1 MKEID
6 SYQGG
11 APRGA
16 ELAPMPVGSGSP
28 SDASNSKSKN
38 KNRSLSLS
46 DYLLG
51 DSSHGSHRR
60 ARGNSL
66 EAEEGARGGKKKTLG
81 LFALCSLTYYSV
93 SGGPFGFESVVQAGG
108 PFWALTGF
116 ALILVWALPEALIT
130 IEMSIVFPESSGS
143 VAWVEAAYGAKWGF
157 MKGWLS
163 LLSGIADNS
172 LYPLLFLDCVV
183 HLLVDDEG
191 DVPSWSENYTLRYVI
206 TCAITLGLAYVN
218 YRGLD
223 LVGKLAI
230 FVCLFTLAPF
240 VVFCV
245 LGSFKVQPHRW
256 SQGPTGGFKDV
267 NWRLLLNTFYWNL
280 NYWDSAATFS
290 GDVINPEKN
299 YPSGI
304 LLAVLLV
311 FMSTFLPILVGTG
324 AYEGDW
330 SDWSDGFFI
339 TLGVE
344 IVGPWLGYWML
355 LASTMTNV
363 GMFEAEMSSD
373 AWQVAGMAERG
384 IIPKIFGQRSK
395 YESPHYGVLL
405 SLLGVLFITVMDFTS
420 VIDLLN
426 MLFCFSQAL
435 EFLAY
440 LKLKA
445 DYPTLHK
452 PWKVPLPDVVI
463 TAMLVLPIC
472 FTAIIIYFSSAQAL
486 LISTVLACL
495 GFLVHFLIEKARLE
509 EWCEFE
515 PYVPWSSGM
524 REKLGDSSIYLPT

>member
-1 MKEID
+1 
-6 SYQGG
+6 
-11 APRGA
+11 
-16 ELAPMPVGSGSP
+16 MPVGSGSP

-172 LYPLLFLDCVV
+172 LYPLLFLGCVV

-245 LGSFKVQPHRW
+245 WPAKVQPHRW
-256 SQGPTGGFKDV
+256 SQGPTGGFKCELA
-267 NWRLLLNTFYWNL
+267 LLRIPLL
-280 NYWDSAATFS
+280 ELELLGLCGHLLRGCHQPREELPQDPAGGA
-290 GDVINPEKN
+290 P
-299 YPSGI
+299 GI
-304 LLAVLLV
+304 HEH
-311 FMSTFLPILVGTG
+311 FLP
-324 AYEGDW
+324 
-330 SDWSDGFFI
+330 F
-339 TLGVE
+339 
-344 IVGPWLGYWML
+344 
-355 LASTMTNV
+355 
-363 GMFEAEMSSD
+363 
-373 AWQVAGMAERG
+373 
-384 IIPKIFGQRSK
+384 
-395 YESPHYGVLL
+395 
-405 SLLGVLFITVMDFTS
+405 
-420 VIDLLN
+420 
-426 MLFCFSQAL
+426 
-435 EFLAY
+435 
-440 LKLKA
+440 
-445 DYPTLHK
+445 
-452 PWKVPLPDVVI
+452 
-463 TAMLVLPIC
+463 
-472 FTAIIIYFSSAQAL
+472 
-486 LISTVLACL
+486 
-495 GFLVHFLIEKARLE
+495 
-509 EWCEFE
+509 
-515 PYVPWSSGM
+515 
-524 REKLGDSSIYLPT
+524 